1 MIFFISF
8 DPTMLQKLVF
18 ILRFVKLAFTLKIKK
33 KIRETLQAGLL
44 EITLMSVS
52 DLFGVV
58 DLYTVIGFY

>member
-1 MIFFISF
+1 
-8 DPTMLQKLVF
+8 MLQKLVF
-18 ILRFVKLAFTLKIKK
+18 ILCFVKLAFTLKIKK

-58 DLYTVIGFY
+58 DLYTVTGFY